1 MPPAVSVHVVGL
13 KLPPTPPAVPKVTT
27 PPVTTPA
34 EPLSVEVTVM
44 PVVEANGAEA
54 ALTVETLGAT
64 AAPNPVS
71 ERACDTEEPLRL
83 LSVRLAVPVSVP
95 VDVGANVTARPHEE
109 PAVMMDVPV
118 QVVPAPMRL

>member
-1 MPPAVSVHVVGL
+1 
-13 KLPPTPPAVPKVTT
+13 
-27 PPVTTPA
+27 
-34 EPLSVEVTVM
+34 M